1 MELKNID
8 LNLLLV
14 FHQLLAERRVSKVAE
29 NRGMTQPGVSNAL
42 KRLRVALGDEL
53 FVRTARGME
62 PTPYAAQLGEPIG
75 YALSTI
81 FDTLNEGVRFDPAT
95 SDRKFKIGMTDI
107 GEVYFLP
114 ALMAALREQ
123 APDVSISTVRN
134 TAVNL
139 QDEMEAGHID
149 LAIGLLPQLKSGYFQ
164 RQLFR
169 QRYVCMFRQG
179 HELDKSSDKASITV
193 EEFER
198 AEHVVVVS
206 GGTGHAIVDQTIERL
221 GIHRKIGLTVPHFVA
236 VGHILSASSMI
247 ATVPE
252 RYAMACVKP
261 FGLRYATHPLSLPEI
276 NINIF
281 WHARFNKEPAN
292 QWLRRLIFERFADG
306 GSGLSPEPQNVA
318 DAGRNRSCARPIW
331 REVKKSE
338 RVLLP
343 LWLDGDPFQVGELV
357 DHGAAI
363 KLAVTAVLGSAVG
376 RLCFILYRGAVHVHR
391 ARIDAQRYRQC
402 PLYVAP
408 EHGR

>member
-14 FHQLLAERRVSKVAE
+14 FHHLLAERRVSKVAE
-29 NRGMTQPGVSNAL
+29 TLGMTQPGVSNAL
-42 KRLRVALGDEL
+42 KRLRLVLGDEL

-81 FDTLNEGVRFDPAT
+81 SDSLNEGVRFDPAT
-95 SDRKFKIGMTDI
+95 SERRFKIGMTDI

-123 APDVSISTVRN
+123 APRVTISTVRN

-164 RQLFR
+164 RSLFR

-179 HELDKSSDKASITV
+179 HELDKDSITV
-193 EEFER
+193 DEFER

-206 GGTGHAIVDQTIERL
+206 GGTGHAIVDQSIERL
-221 GIHRKIGLTVPHFVA
+221 GIQRRVGLTVPHFVA
-236 VGHILSASSMI
+236 VGHILAASSMV

-252 RYAMACVKP
+252 RFAMACGKP
-261 FGLRYATHPLSLPEI
+261 FGLRYATHPLTLPEI
-276 NINIF
+276 SINIF

-292 QWLRRLIFERFADG
+292 QWLRRLIFDRFADG
-306 GSGLSPEPQNVA
+306 GA
-318 DAGRNRSCARPIW
+318 
-331 REVKKSE
+331 
-338 RVLLP
+338 
-343 LWLDGDPFQVGELV
+343 
-357 DHGAAI
+357 GAA
-363 KLAVTAVLGSAVG
+363 
-376 RLCFILYRGAVHVHR
+376 
-391 ARIDAQRYRQC
+391 
-402 PLYVAP
+402 
-408 EHGR
+408 